1 MTYRTQTKSHN
12 ARCHHQHHAINNES
26 NARHSNV
33 AVQQFVSSVS
43 RHASTSLLHVAL
55 HPLICLVFF
64 SFFSKK
70 KTEVVAAKAYSSNT
84 KSLNL
89 EADPEGLVDLAKGH
103 GLDKDKAEMISLWAS
118 SK

>member
-1 MTYRTQTKSHN
+1 MTH
-12 ARCHHQHHAINNES
+12 
-26 NARHSNV
+26 
-33 AVQQFVSSVS
+33 
-43 RHASTSLLHVAL
+43 HASTSQKHVGM

-64 SFFSKK
+64 LFFFLKK
-70 KTEVVAAKAYSSNT
+70 KAEVVAAKAWSSNT

-103 GLDKDKAEMISLWAS
+103 GLDKDKAEMISLWAA